1 MGAAMHDLRPYFLRP
16 ASRVLLIASGAV
28 LAACVPGDPA
38 NEAGNETEEP
48 ALNLPAVPMPPP
60 PLDRARLLAA
70 VAEAASASASGLDD
84 RQAQRAFDGRQFE
97 LRIRFGCRGPRE
109 DLQNYSLS
117 WSHDPQS
124 GTLRVRAL
132 PTISAEDPIIAEL
145 GGDAFEAVEGFWI
158 PRPWLLE
165 PVCPRA
171 AALIQPAASPA
182 DTEAAAG
189 TDPPADE
196 QSAGPEQQSADPA
209 AVARPAPIGPKIGIA
224 QFFTPTDPRTQR
236 RDNRAY
242 QSVTNVSPGQPLRS
256 QGFNLVLSGR
266 LRALPG
272 RSVINCT
279 AHGPGAPPDCV
290 VSADFDRVW
299 IERPDTKEILA
310 EWGSG

>member
-1 MGAAMHDLRPYFLRP
+1 MGAAMHHLRPYFLRP
-16 ASRVLLIASGAV
+16 ASRVLLIASGAA
-28 LAACVPGDPA
+28 LAACVPGEPG
-38 NEAGNETEEP
+38 NEAGNGDSEEP
-48 ALNLPAVPMPPP
+48 ALNLPSVPMLPP
-60 PLDRARLLAA
+60 PLDRPGLLAA
-70 VAEAASASASGLDD
+70 VAEAASATASGLDD
-84 RQAQRAFDGRQFE
+84 RQMQRALDGRQFE

-109 DLQNYSLS
+109 DLRSYSLS

-132 PTISAEDPIIAEL
+132 PTLSAENPIVAEL
-145 GGDAFEAVEGFWI
+145 GGGAFEAVEGFWV

-171 AALIQPAASPA
+171 AALIQPAAPTA
-182 DTEAAAG
+182 GTEAAAS
-189 TDPPADE
+189 TDPPADA
-196 QSAGPEQQSADPA
+196 QSAEPDQQSDDPA
-209 AVARPAPIGPKIGIA
+209 AARTVPVGPKVGIA

-242 QSVTNVSPGQPLRS
+242 ESVTNVKPGQPLRS

-279 AHGPGAPPDCV
+279 ARGPEAPPDCV

-299 IERPDTKEILA
+299 IERPDTEEILA